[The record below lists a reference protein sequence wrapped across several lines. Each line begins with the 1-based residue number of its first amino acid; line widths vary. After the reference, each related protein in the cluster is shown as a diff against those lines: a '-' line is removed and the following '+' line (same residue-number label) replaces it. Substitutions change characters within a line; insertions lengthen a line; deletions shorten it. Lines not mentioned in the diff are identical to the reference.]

1 MQLELTKAQFR
12 ELLKA
17 VIIGV
22 RIREA
27 VGEERGTPGWLKM
40 GDIEDYLLSKAEDF
54 GCKNMAENF
63 LGGWIPSDVVSEKMD
78 EELEEYDE
86 QEFWHR
92 LYVGLGQRD
101 FHRTVTKEEK
111 EFIKHNNGMFPD
123 RMHEIYKK
131 YSEELEQHGIDRLE
145 IVEKRK

>member
-1 MQLELTKAQFR
+1 MQLELTKAQFK

-27 VGEERGTPGWLKM
+27 VGEERGTPGWPKM

-54 GCKNMAENF
+54 GCKNMAENY
-63 LGGWIPSDVVSEKMD
+63 LGVWIPSDDLSEKMD
-78 EELEEYDE
+78 EELEVYDN

-92 LYVGLGQRD
+92 LHVDLGQRD
-101 FHRTVTKEEK
+101 FYRTITKEEK
-111 EFIKHNNGMFPD
+111 KFIKDNNGMFPD
-123 RMHEIYKK
+123 RVHELYGK
-131 YSEELEQHGIDRLE
+131 YSEELETHGIDRLE
-145 IVEKRK
+145 IVEKPK